1 MKMTE
6 KTKDIIGYS
15 AAAVMLI
22 IAGVLLYDILKPFY
36 YGLGWYK
43 IIDNFSIANIAR
55 TFDYYPFWQKV
66 TYLGIGFAV
75 LILIMQI
82 GIFFMMNAIRIW
94 VKRLV
99 IFNCGNTK

>member
-1 MKMTE
+1 MTN
-6 KTKDIIGYS
+6 KIKS
-15 AAAVMLI
+15 I
-22 IAGVLLYDILKPFY
+22 IAYVILAVIIATCIYLLYQVLEPFY

-43 IIDNFSIANIAR
+43 IIDNFSIANITRA
-55 TFDYYPFWQKV
+55 FDYYPFWQKV
-66 TYLGIGFAV
+66 TYLGIGFAA
-75 LILIMQI
+75 LIIIMQI